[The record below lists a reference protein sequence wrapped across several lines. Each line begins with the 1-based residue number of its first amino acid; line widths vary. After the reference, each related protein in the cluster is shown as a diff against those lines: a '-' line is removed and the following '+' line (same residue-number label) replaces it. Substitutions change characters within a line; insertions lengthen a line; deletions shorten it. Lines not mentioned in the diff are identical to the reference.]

1 MKGIKKTKMWE
12 NKEKKRIKWNVPE
25 LLLDAVI
32 ILLAP
37 LDPLGGRV
45 WFIPSEDPGSECGI
59 SRVRL
64 DKIK

>member
-1 MKGIKKTKMWE
+1 MKGIKMRE
-12 NKEKKRIKWNVPE
+12 NNEKKSVKWNVPE

-64 DKIK
+64 E

>member
-1 MKGIKKTKMWE
+1 M
-12 NKEKKRIKWNVPE
+12 KWNVPE

-32 ILLAP
+32 ILFAP

-59 SRVRL
+59 SRIRL
-64 DKIK
+64 E